1 MPTINAIVEGDLDE
15 AVAVRL
21 IAEAGHDPGLVYGR
35 RGIGYVREKIAAFNR
50 SARHIAYLTLVDFMD
65 TRIACAPDVQ
75 RQWVPHPNAGML
87 FRVAVR
93 EIESWLLADRQGIA
107 QFLSV
112 PVNRIPSNP
121 EALPD
126 PKQSL
131 VNIARRSR
139 SRQLRQSL
147 VPAVGSTAHT
157 GRLYVAELKQFVQNT
172 WSVPSA
178 ALNSPSLAKCFQR
191 LRAFSL

>member
-21 IAEAGHDPGLVYGR
+21 IAEAGHEPGLVYGR
-35 RGIGYVREKIAAFNR
+35 RGIGYVREKISAFNR
-50 SARHIAYLTLVDFMD
+50 SARQIAYLTLVDLMD
-65 TRIACAPDVQ
+65 TRIACAPEVR
-75 RQWVPHPNAGML
+75 RQWVPHPNVGML

-107 QFLSV
+107 QYLSV
-112 PVNRIPSNP
+112 PITRIPANP

-139 SRQLRQSL
+139 SRRLRQSV
-147 VPAVGSTAHT
+147 VPAAGSSAQT
-157 GRLYVAELKQFVQNT
+157 GRLYVAELKQFVQDA
-172 WSVPSA
+172 WSVPNA
-178 ALNSPSLAKCFQR
+178 ATNSPSLARCFHR
-191 LRAFSL
+191 LQAFTL